1 MLRYRGENKKERVA
15 FIIDVILKHCK
26 NIGWT
31 KGKRTH
37 GLYNWCYFETLK
49 KYWVNKRRK
58 NIYVYR
64 QKVNIC
70 QNIARGTTDPEI
82 DSVTC
87 ISCKFGHQVTPLV
100 LVAYLTTKWHN
111 LDWFK
116 IWSSGGATCIVC
128 KVATKLHNF
137 RCHIALDCPISIIS

>member
-31 KGKRTH
+31 KGKITH

-70 QNIARGTTDPEI
+70 QIMND
-82 DSVTC
+82 
-87 ISCKFGHQVTPLV
+87 
-100 LVAYLTTKWHN
+100 
-111 LDWFK
+111 
-116 IWSSGGATCIVC
+116 IW
-128 KVATKLHNF
+128 
-137 RCHIALDCPISIIS
+137 